1 MPRKIYTEQ
10 KKTEIDE
17 ALKITVSK
25 TGSDADLNE
34 RTSSTPFLTINAAI
48 RYVVTFNLR
57 YYGATITVSSGT
69 YTENIVLPP
78 YIANLTP
85 GITIIGSEDTII
97 NGNIINISEYSKISN
112 FKVTA
117 NDISSPVIYNL
128 NGILDIDNI
137 NITKN
142 IRSNVIECMEGK
154 IILSNITCNGNAS
167 SYLCA
172 DRGKIVINGDCSF
185 TGSVTNGCV
194 SAINNGVIDVMFLDS
209 RYPIISGSVTGR
221 RFFASSGGVINVKD
235 NSESFFPGTANGVL
249 ESGGI
254 YTSINNDNGG
264 GGEPGGEDVTNKS
277 IVFTGNVLGTVTLS
291 SNQNTANLTSSI
303 EVVNIEKDCTI
314 TEDYNG
320 KLLNVTKQCT
330 ITLPIINKPGYN
342 LYIRNSHSEKITI
355 TSFGCTINSSSSPI
369 SLSSNEVLFL
379 VLNETNYLTL
389 DTSAKAQ

>member
-1 MPRKIYTEQ
+1 MPKKMYTEQ
-10 KKTEIDE
+10 KNAEIYE
-17 ALKITVSK
+17 PLSVIVSK
-25 TGSDADLNE
+25 SGSDNELNDRNE
-34 RTSSTPFLTINAAI
+34 TTPFLTINAAI
-48 RYVVTFNLR
+48 KYVTSFNLR
-57 YYGATITVSSGT
+57 YYGATITVLEGT
-69 YTENIVLPP
+69 YTEDVLVPS
-78 YIANLTP
+78 YVSNVTP
-85 GITIIGSEDTII
+85 GITIIGGEDTII

-112 FKVTA
+112 FSITA
-117 NDISSPVIYNL
+117 NKVSSPVIYNL

-142 IRSNVIECMEGK
+142 IQSNVIECMDGK
-154 IILSNITCNGNAS
+154 ITLSNITCNGNAS

-172 DRGKIVINGDCSF
+172 DKGKIVINGDCSF

-209 RYPIISGSVTGR
+209 RYPIMSGSVIGR

-235 NSESFFPGTANGVL
+235 NSESFFPGTTNGVL

-355 TSFGCTINSSSSPI
+355 TSSGCTINSSSSPI

-379 VLNETNYLTL
+379 VLNGTNYLTL

>member
-1 MPRKIYTEQ
+1 MPKKMYTEQ
-10 KKTEIDE
+10 KNAEIYE
-17 ALKITVSK
+17 PLSVIVSK
-25 TGSDADLNE
+25 SGSDNELNDRNE
-34 RTSSTPFLTINAAI
+34 TTPFLTINAAI
-48 RYVVTFNLR
+48 KYVTSFNLR
-57 YYGATITVSSGT
+57 YYGATITVLEGT
-69 YTENIVLPP
+69 YTEDVLVPS
-78 YIANLTP
+78 YVSNVTP
-85 GITIIGSEDTII
+85 GITIIGGEDTII

-117 NDISSPVIYNL
+117 NDILSPVIYNL

-142 IRSNVIECMEGK
+142 IQSNVIECMDGK
-154 IILSNITCNGNAS
+154 ITLSNITCNGNAS

-172 DRGKIVINGDCSF
+172 DKGKIVINGDCSF
-185 TGSVTNGCV
+185 TGSITNGCV
-194 SAINNGVIDVMFLDS
+194 SAINNGVIDVMFLNS
-209 RYPIISGSVTGR
+209 RYPIMSGSVTGR

-355 TSFGCTINSSSSPI
+355 TSSGCTINSSSSPI

-379 VLNETNYLTL
+379 VLNGTNYLTL

>member
-1 MPRKIYTEQ
+1 MPKKMYTEQ
-10 KKTEIDE
+10 KNAEIYE
-17 ALKITVSK
+17 PLSVIVSK
-25 TGSDADLNE
+25 SGSDNELNDRNE
-34 RTSSTPFLTINAAI
+34 TTPFLTINAAI
-48 RYVVTFNLR
+48 KYVTSFNLR
-57 YYGATITVSSGT
+57 YYGATITVLEGT
-69 YTENIVLPP
+69 YTEDVLVPS
-78 YIANLTP
+78 YVSNVTP
-85 GITIIGSEDTII
+85 GITIIGGEDTII

-112 FKVTA
+112 FSITA
-117 NDISSPVIYNL
+117 NEVSSPVIYNL

-142 IRSNVIECMEGK
+142 IQSNVIECMDGK
-154 IILSNITCNGNAS
+154 ITLSNITCNGNAS

-172 DRGKIVINGDCSF
+172 DKGKIVINGDCSF
-185 TGSVTNGCV
+185 TGSITNGCV

-209 RYPIISGSVTGR
+209 RYPIMSGSVIGR

-235 NSESFFPGTANGVL
+235 NSESFFPGTTNGVL

-379 VLNETNYLTL
+379 VLNGTNYLTL